1 LNSENYD
8 GKKQQEISTLEQTIA
23 YKKEQY
29 ARIYSNQNKKLKG
42 VRDHSVK
49 VANNNLTLD
58 DELKDKNV
66 VLYERKHVE
75 NEMSNIHIILLGF
88 YNTLCI
94 KNETK

>member
-1 LNSENYD
+1 MNSENYD

-29 ARIYSNQNKKLKG
+29 ARIYANQNKKLKG
-42 VRDHSVK
+42 VRDQSVK

-75 NEMSNIHIILLGF
+75 NEMSNIHKISFIRVFYII
-88 YNTLCI
+88 Y
-94 KNETK
+94 